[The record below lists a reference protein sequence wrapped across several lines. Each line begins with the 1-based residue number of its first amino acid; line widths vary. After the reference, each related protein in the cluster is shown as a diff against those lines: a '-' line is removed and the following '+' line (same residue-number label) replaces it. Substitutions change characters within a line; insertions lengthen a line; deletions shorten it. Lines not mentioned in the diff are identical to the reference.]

1 MDELLKQI
9 MGESYKED
17 MTQNDIQDF
26 FKNQVLGSGDYVN
39 KGKSDAEIKKLKDA
53 LNAKNLELQN
63 RMTDDEK
70 KKAADDALKAQ
81 LEELQQQLLAG
92 KISNSEYKAMGIT
105 AKTRLNSGI
114 ADDDKDFGEFI
125 NSISSEDEVKT
136 SKIANYVNMIVEK
149 AYEKGKI
156 DATKNK
162 LGEMGNFKNGSNEGG
177 EGKSEAEELAERLA
191 KSINKVKKEQSYFN

>member
-17 MTQNDIQDF
+17 MTQNDIQEF

-136 SKIANYVNMIVEK
+136 SKIANYVNTIVEK

-191 KSINKVKKEQSYFN
+191 KSINKVKKVQSYFN

>member
-17 MTQNDIQDF
+17 MTQNDIQEF

-81 LEELQQQLLAG
+81 LEELQQQ
-92 KISNSEYKAMGIT
+92 
-105 AKTRLNSGI
+105 
-114 ADDDKDFGEFI
+114 
-125 NSISSEDEVKT
+125 
-136 SKIANYVNMIVEK
+136 
-149 AYEKGKI
+149 
-156 DATKNK
+156 
-162 LGEMGNFKNGSNEGG
+162 
-177 EGKSEAEELAERLA
+177 
-191 KSINKVKKEQSYFN
+191 KVQLQQ

>member
-1 MDELLKQI
+1 
-9 MGESYKED
+9 
-17 MTQNDIQDF
+17 
-26 FKNQVLGSGDYVN
+26 
-39 KGKSDAEIKKLKDA
+39 
-53 LNAKNLELQN
+53 
-63 RMTDDEK
+63 
-70 KKAADDALKAQ
+70 
-81 LEELQQQLLAG
+81 
-92 KISNSEYKAMGIT
+92 MGIT

-136 SKIANYVNMIVEK
+136 SKIANYVNTIVEK

-191 KSINKVKKEQSYFN
+191 KSINKVKKVQSYFN

>member
-92 KISNSEYKAMGIT
+92 KISNSEYKAMGI
-105 AKTRLNSGI
+105 
-114 ADDDKDFGEFI
+114 I